1 MYKRQVQEDVDRD
14 SVVAVQT
21 PQVFAFEEYD
31 AALGYCLEQH
41 RSCTDDAGVYA
52 VLQKPVY
59 IVEGDYRN
67 IKVTTP
73 EDVAIAEMFLKG
85 ESL

>member
-1 MYKRQVQEDVDRD
+1 M
-14 SVVAVQT
+14 
-21 PQVFAFEEYD
+21 
-31 AALGYCLEQH
+31 EQH